1 MLAQLMYRLGL
12 FKLFERVNHSLY
24 EDLYYTSEIKKIS
37 SDFDRILKTEGN
49 LHYFTSAE
57 LRI

>member
-24 EDLYYTSEIKKIS
+24 EDLYYTLEIEKIS
-37 SDFDRILKTEGN
+37 TYVTLTE
-49 LHYFTSAE
+49 F
-57 LRI
+57 